1 MSVSRIPKRKFVV
14 HEHKVLVQ
22 HCNIL
27 DNCFSLNSRVVFV
40 VRWAKNDAT
49 LRQFEEMINQVFEN
63 AGKFIRLTA
72 VHFSSLSFICAAPN
86 WAVGSLIQVAKDSID
101 ILRELGVVKLT
112 IGQEIVL
119 HDKEVSES

>member
-1 MSVSRIPKRKFVV
+1 MTTKICAFT
-14 HEHKVLVQ
+14 E
-22 HCNIL
+22 
-27 DNCFSLNSRVVFV
+27 LNNSFLLNAQIVFV

-49 LRQFEEMINQVFEN
+49 LRQFEQMIRQAFEN
-63 AGKFIRLTA
+63 VGKLIFLKA
-72 VHFSSLSFICAAPN
+72 VRSSLLLFICATPT